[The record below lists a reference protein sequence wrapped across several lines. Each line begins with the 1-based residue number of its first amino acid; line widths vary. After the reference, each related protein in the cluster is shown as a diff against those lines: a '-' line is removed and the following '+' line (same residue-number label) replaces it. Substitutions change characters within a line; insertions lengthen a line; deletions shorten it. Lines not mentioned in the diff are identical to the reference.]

1 MHSEQ
6 HSHESNS
13 SLYNLMHVFVR
24 LQFVSQQQFQ
34 GFYVINVIIYSFLKE
49 INQNR
54 CDKAVFLMS
63 QKLSRC

>member
-13 SLYNLMHVFVR
+13 SLYNLKHVFVR

-63 QKLSRC
+63 QKLFRC